1 MHLKT
6 PNCPIFMLV
15 QDVVLMYVSCIHSME
30 AKVYHFS
37 DEGKNILAVLPWNFE
52 HSTAYI
58 LNNGTLIWI
67 VGGTKFTY
75 VTKNYVIAGHRQ
87 RQLSIDYL
95 PEKET
100 TMINLR

>member
-1 MHLKT
+1 
-6 PNCPIFMLV
+6 MLV

-67 VGGTKFTY
+67 VGGTKFKY
-75 VTKNYVIAGHRQ
+75 IEKNQFQGGIQHR
-87 RQLSIDYL
+87 RLFKDYL
-95 PEKET
+95 PEKKT
-100 TMINLR
+100 TIINLR